1 MDGRSAAPPDE
12 AGVMDST
19 GHQGLG
25 FRGRCGGKALGGTE
39 EPPRDLGQ
47 ESPVFIA

>member
-25 FRGRCGGKALGGTE
+25 LRGRCGGKALGGTE